1 MVTQN
6 IDITKEPRFGE
17 LGKPTLPSSYNIG
30 AKELHHLPD
39 IPLEQLD
46 NMFKQDGQISGLWR
60 LITTPLRANDIQV
73 RPKNSRS
80 KREANFIEEI
90 LVSPSYSGGMRTN
103 FQLVMSTVL
112 RMLLDGWAPHEIV
125 WRLDVDGFVRV
136 DKIAYRSAKTLTVQT
151 NKNGEIASYNQKR
164 LFQFG
169 SPSDEVVIPADKIL
183 HFTFGAEWNA
193 VFGRSLFLQ
202 SFYHYEKKHK
212 LYYISHIAAQLQA
225 LRMRVVRAPEGEAVN
240 KIQSIVEAVAKLGF
254 NSTITMPEGYELE
267 IPDMGSGGTDLLPLI
282 QHHDVQMS
290 KAVLS
295 QVLDV
300 GVEGRTGSFNLSDT
314 HLDIFITN
322 LGLIAKNIAS
332 VLNEALI
339 PRLIQWNFGTDNYPT
354 VKFVAFDRD
363 DKRFIAELFNRVAS
377 ARTLNVSPEFMLEIE
392 KQVADQIGI
401 DINYLE
407 VEDRMKQRIE
417 KQLEDALSDD
427 PEDDGTIDDEE
438 FPSS

>member
-1 MVTQN
+1 
-6 IDITKEPRFGE
+6 
-17 LGKPTLPSSYNIG
+17 
-30 AKELHHLPD
+30 
-39 IPLEQLD
+39 
-46 NMFKQDGQISGLWR
+46 
-60 LITTPLRANDIQV
+60 
-73 RPKNSRS
+73 
-80 KREANFIEEI
+80 
-90 LVSPSYSGGMRTN
+90 
-103 FQLVMSTVL
+103 
-112 RMLLDGWAPHEIV
+112 
-125 WRLDVDGFVRV
+125 
-136 DKIAYRSAKTLTVQT
+136 
-151 NKNGEIASYNQKR
+151 
-164 LFQFG
+164 
-169 SPSDEVVIPADKIL
+169 
-183 HFTFGAEWNA
+183 
-193 VFGRSLFLQ
+193 
-202 SFYHYEKKHK
+202 
-212 LYYISHIAAQLQA
+212 
-225 LRMRVVRAPEGEAVN
+225 
-240 KIQSIVEAVAKLGF
+240 
-254 NSTITMPEGYELE
+254 
-267 IPDMGSGGTDLLPLI
+267 MGSGGTDLLPLI